1 MLPFKPTVMIAS
13 SLRLNAAPE
22 SGHGGDPIAELELWL
37 ARLPPRGSVPRAR
50 MLSARLDA
58 MARVSYNVRTH
69 LKLLEMIDDTLD
81 ELSKDLEAKLDLTTL
96 PLPNRIQHPLA
107 ATFGALKLL
116 TAAYLDLAQR
126 IARKWVSFGFSRPMH
141 VALERGVRVATR
153 RLALAHRAYT
163 TGGSTSWKQLYS
175 LYELAR
181 QNNLSAEPSLTPGY
195 PTIEQSYAHALL
207 LAAADPTCIAPG
219 DLDRVRFYLQRHVSL
234 TRMIQ
239 AGDDAPRLQQE
250 AAGLFVISLGG
261 HPPTALPRLRTPLEP
276 GQWLLDARQ
285 LLEKLQTQIDGLR
298 LGVMPARLGLPM
310 AARQSRYTT
319 LLETLLEHW
328 SNPRSRGHSRTR
340 FLPRTD
346 LVVGFGAI
354 RHFLSGR
361 VLRRRD
367 DPDAELMPQPVHERT
382 SEWGILDE
390 SPGGFGLRYL
400 SGQTQHVR
408 VGELVAI
415 RPRERAAVLLGIAR
429 RAVNRGTSDFDLGL
443 EVIAAS
449 AIPTEVSLP
458 DAFGLGK
465 RQVAVLLVPRLPM
478 LDGRPGLIASIDDV
492 PPGTL
497 ITLAQYGQRI
507 TLKTGA
513 PVEKLRE
520 LEILPLRKS

>member
-1 MLPFKPTVMIAS
+1 MPPPPLTSQNPSSPRLIA
-13 SLRLNAAPE
+13 A
-22 SGHGGDPIAELELWL
+22 SGGLGTGDPIAELEVWL
-37 ARLPPRGSVPRAR
+37 GRLPPRGTLTRAR
-50 MLSARLDA
+50 MLAARLDA
-58 MARVSYNVRTH
+58 MSKVSYNVRMH
-69 LKLLEMIDDTLD
+69 LKLLEMIDDAVD
-81 ELSKDLEAKLDLTTL
+81 ELGKDLEAKLDLTTL
-96 PLPNRIQHPLA
+96 PLPGRIQNPLA

-116 TAAYLDLAQR
+116 TTAYLDIAQR
-126 IARKWVSFGFSRPMH
+126 IARKWVSFGFSRPMRQ
-141 VALERGVRVATR
+141 AIERGVRVATR

-163 TGGSTSWKQLYS
+163 TGGSSSWKQLYS

-181 QNNLSAEPSLTPGY
+181 QNGLATEPPLTPGQL
-195 PTIEQSYAHALL
+195 TIEQSYAHALL

-234 TRMIQ
+234 TRMVQ

-250 AAGLFVISLGG
+250 AAGLFVIALSG
-261 HPPTALPRLRTPLEP
+261 HPPTALPRLRTRLEP
-276 GQWLLDARQ
+276 GQWLLDARD

-310 AARQSRYTT
+310 AARQSRYTA
-319 LLETLLEHW
+319 LLETLHEHW
-328 SNPRSRGHSRTR
+328 SNPRSRGHARTR

-354 RHFLSGR
+354 RLFLSGR

-367 DPDAELMPQPVHERT
+367 DPNPDALPEPVHERT

-400 SGQTQHVR
+400 SGQAQHVR
-408 VGELVAI
+408 VGELVAV
-415 RPRERAAVLLGIAR
+415 RPRERAAVLLGVAR
-429 RAVNRGTSDFDLGL
+429 RAVNRGSSDFDLGL

-449 AIPTEVSLP
+449 GIPTEVSLP

-465 RQVAVLLVPRLPM
+465 RQVPVLLIPRLPM

-497 ITLAQYGQRI
+497 ITLAQFGQRI

-513 PVEKLRE
+513 AVEKLRE